1 VELLIISAG
10 IAFNFLKRSVS
21 GLLIGIFIAE
31 LLIEKGI
38 VEKVSFIGKPFV
50 KLSNLPAECAL
61 TFATAFLNTR
71 AANAML
77 VDFYREG
84 KIGKR
89 ELYIASLMNAF
100 PAMVRHWNSLIPVLL
115 ATLGRLGLLY
125 FGILVFIGLIQT
137 TVFAVAGKILIKN
150 PRNALAK
157 TKKTSTPI
165 LKTMIIVTYI
175 TALLIAVGFF
185 NHLSD
190 LVRSFAESLPFSPEE
205 LSVALSAMASSI
217 AAYTLGANLLK
228 AGLISEKALIRAL
241 LLGSIFANITFLR
254 VLIPYY
260 VGLYGPKDG
269 TKLML
274 ISMTT
279 RSVIIAVMGVVL

>member
-1 VELLIISAG
+1 MELLIISAG